1 MGDIPARKNRDHEK
15 TWNTT
20 VIPDERVNLGQA
32 SGSEI
37 LEMESSQMEKDI
49 GNKVS
54 SYKSVRRSEP
64 FKINKRMKLTK
75 TIKKK
80 LPTALDDASSDGSD
94 DSGSPV
100 LRSQRSQKKVSLSL
114 PTITSSSESFK
125 SLKKFFQNLPKKK
138 IRKKKRS
145 VKVLFSSSSDEDLN
159 FTPFV
164 ARKNRHQVGGHM
176 TMACLTGK
184 GHGKNKAAP
193 KA

>member
-1 MGDIPARKNRDHEK
+1 MLFGSKPKYLRIEVEK
-15 TWNTT
+15 LSNTQ
-20 VIPDERVNLGQA
+20 IERWTH
-32 SGSEI
+32 
-37 LEMESSQMEKDI
+37 
-49 GNKVS
+49 
-54 SYKSVRRSEP
+54 R
-64 FKINKRMKLTK
+64 
-75 TIKKK
+75 
-80 LPTALDDASSDGSD
+80 DGSD

-100 LRSQRSQKKVSLSL
+100 LRSQRSQNKVSLSL
-114 PTITSSSESFK
+114 PTISSSSESYE

-145 VKVLFSSSSDEDLN
+145 FKVLSSSSSDEDLN